1 MCSKLFFFFIQGCV
15 DDFFYYF
22 CLQISTLRHYGFP
35 YDSLV
40 IIRVSVMF
48 APLQVLKLYE
58 ATYTPYFQNKNNN

>member
-1 MCSKLFFFFIQGCV
+1 MLTRECRPVSFSWESSTAYCGKESKTSPA
-15 DDFFYYF
+15 DF
-22 CLQISTLRHYGFP
+22 
-35 YDSLV
+35 V

>member
-1 MCSKLFFFFIQGCV
+1 MGAVLM
-15 DDFFYYF
+15 
-22 CLQISTLRHYGFP
+22 
-35 YDSLV
+35 